1 MIKIAQELEEV
12 AAKYSHDPCAT
23 ILGISSTLPWPV
35 LACGVIC
42 VAVLFGSV
50 AKGFAA
56 SSTAVVCILILLL
69 LALNIFV
76 HVWSERKQRKEII
89 QNLLWLSKLIKE
101 TLEESS
107 FLEILDDFLTFLDDQ
122 KTSYLNTSSQTYLY
136 NQQYDKPVLFPT
148 SLIATD
154 DIIGL
159 CVGQSSPCAVA
170 CNRDTCIRLSKG
182 DSVNQDDLKC
192 NNSTE
197 DSYLHQFK
205 VLKSPIIE
213 EITGCLETKG
223 IMHDRPR
230 STLTIYRRI
239 VMRNVVMMM
248 LPMLTVVSVGIGCL
262 WLILGPMVDIEGY
275 VLLTDQIHWFSVAA
289 VSPCLIVLP
298 VLPIMCPVIWST
310 LLGVGEAKT
319 ISPTMKSNHSMKYK
333 FLKNWQ
339 RVFLDILV
347 GRNLSYSGAFEMLGT
362 LTVLCCVNKEGILSW
377 YEPAPEKI
385 FFLNKHD
392 VDTDSTSDSDDEPDT
407 LAMNATF
414 EGSQAEPHIEILT
427 LSQDTQNSNKLHF
440 DDLDWGK
447 HLSSLKPIG
456 LNITVSQMGN
466 PLDPAVIPAALN
478 KTEQRFYSDVIM
490 KHNECDTN
498 VDLLEAEKR
507 MEFVAVSNGLK
518 VPETLNA
525 KLGLC
530 SLSRLIGFSE
540 DIRFLYLPKR
550 TMSIFRTT
558 NPPHDGDRAT
568 RPNKHQES
576 ESLMF
581 AHGMV
586 VSHAQYGNHLL
597 TSGTGDLIL
606 ELSDYFWN
614 GEEVQKFT
622 ETSRKKCL
630 DFHHR
635 SAIMGHCVGFSYKP
649 VSSQFAEL
657 GNSFQDIS
665 NEHSVDQFPSKQIFL
680 GMLSVQ
686 YQARLHIFQFVEAL
700 EGACIRFVHFSSAD
714 EFKSRVFAE
723 KMGLEVG
730 WNCHISLSSNNL
742 PRDSMFET
750 LQNNPEYREEC
761 SSSEDELSALIR
773 DPQMRSESSISDSE
787 FHALNRAKLPRGVE
801 NIVPHIENVDNVP
814 LLVPLFT
821 DCKHQSSRR
830 MIEIMQ
836 KYGEVVCCVGS
847 SDSIKNIIIF
857 SQANV
862 SIGLQPIVSCVT
874 MDDCDKLESL
884 NSSRKSESKLYF
896 QPSSTTDNFTNL
908 DNSNTLDDLDNIAM
922 TTARKLNTFPCSVA
936 LSGDSS
942 LLVIYNMIRKARHFL
957 FLLNV
962 SLIFYMKC
970 LSMISLVQLLGHV
983 IYFPPIFT
991 AVDVFWLVFIL
1002 TPILSFSLLGSPPDS
1017 DLMTWASLKNT
1028 TDKIPNIQIFRQNL
1042 VHFSTKFLPSCLVVV
1057 ILHVLCVLSICYDI
1071 DNKLA
1076 MHFNISSN
1084 VTNQSTIN
1092 KSMNPPY
1099 TVKCPPVISVLVE
1112 NNTNIAGFRF
1122 RTVVQ
1127 QKTRESQQIAVF
1139 ILFLYMCIISSTYI
1153 QRWKSL
1159 KQVSPLSN
1167 KPWII
1172 CVLTLLVVQTLY
1184 SYIVVTSG
1192 VSTSKFTNPIFY
1204 FGPYQNV
1211 IFPLATLWSI
1221 PCLVSNELA
1230 KWREIQLWTRS
1241 QKRARLEFG
1250 TKLGMNSPF

>member
-1 MIKIAQELEEV
+1 
-12 AAKYSHDPCAT
+12 
-23 ILGISSTLPWPV
+23 
-35 LACGVIC
+35 
-42 VAVLFGSV
+42 
-50 AKGFAA
+50 
-56 SSTAVVCILILLL
+56 
-69 LALNIFV
+69 
-76 HVWSERKQRKEII
+76 
-89 QNLLWLSKLIKE
+89 
-101 TLEESS
+101 
-107 FLEILDDFLTFLDDQ
+107 
-122 KTSYLNTSSQTYLY
+122 
-136 NQQYDKPVLFPT
+136 
-148 SLIATD
+148 
-154 DIIGL
+154 
-159 CVGQSSPCAVA
+159 
-170 CNRDTCIRLSKG
+170 
-182 DSVNQDDLKC
+182 
-192 NNSTE
+192 
-197 DSYLHQFK
+197 
-205 VLKSPIIE
+205 
-213 EITGCLETKG
+213 
-223 IMHDRPR
+223 
-230 STLTIYRRI
+230 
-239 VMRNVVMMM
+239 
-248 LPMLTVVSVGIGCL
+248 
-262 WLILGPMVDIEGY
+262 
-275 VLLTDQIHWFSVAA
+275 
-289 VSPCLIVLP
+289 VLP

-319 ISPTMKSNHSMKYK
+319 ISPTMKSNHSMKYVRNDCLFHFLYYFNIYTKKK

-392 VDTDSTSDSDDEPDT
+392 VDTGNYCLYSYWLFCLWQNMSRFVHLFPTYENYIYIKIKSLINLTDSTSDSDDEPDT
-407 LAMNATF
+407 LAMVSCKSFSIISHFSITLYFENATF

-490 KHNECDTN
+490 KHNE
-498 VDLLEAEKR
+498 
-507 MEFVAVSNGLK
+507 
-518 VPETLNA
+518 
-525 KLGLC
+525 LGLC

-540 DIRFLYLPKR
+540 DIRFLYLPKEQCQFSEPPTHH
-550 TMSIFRTT
+550 TMAIELHVQT
-558 NPPHDGDRAT
+558 NIKNRKAQCGSHIVF
-568 RPNKHQES
+568 
-576 ESLMF
+576 LIYI
-581 AHGMV
+581 
-586 VSHAQYGNHLL
+586 VSARNTIYGNHLL

-665 NEHSVDQFPSKQIFL
+665 NEHSNYLKPVKNLLRQNPFHLSKTFTVLTNIFPSVDQFPSKQIFL

-700 EGACIRFVHFSSAD
+700 EGACIRFVFSSAD

-742 PRDSMFET
+742 PRDSIIPPT
-750 LQNNPEYREEC
+750 
-761 SSSEDELSALIR
+761 EDELSALIR

-787 FHALNRAKLPRGVE
+787 FHALNRDPGFSSDMADYPDTREAQKMSICGLSRQAKLPRGVE

-862 SIGLQPIVSCVT
+862 SIGLQPIVS
-874 MDDCDKLESL
+874 
-884 NSSRKSESKLYF
+884 SRKSESKLYF
-896 QPSSTTDNFTNL
+896 QPSSTT
-908 DNSNTLDDLDNIAM
+908 DDLDNIAM

-1042 VHFSTKFLPSCLVVV
+1042 VHFSTKFLPSCL
-1057 ILHVLCVLSICYDI
+1057 CVLKLMFQSYSSQ
-1071 DNKLA
+1071 LA

-1092 KSMNPPY
+1092 ESMNPPFQWFSSCII
-1099 TVKCPPVISVLVE
+1099 TVEYCFQCLILMSV
-1112 NNTNIAGFRF
+1112 
-1122 RTVVQ
+1122 
-1127 QKTRESQQIAVF
+1127 
-1139 ILFLYMCIISSTYI
+1139 CIISSTYI